1 LKVHLVPY
9 SFEEF
14 VERPAELQPVLDA
27 VPAYIFLAHDPD
39 CLYITGNSITYELL
53 GVPPGSNL
61 SRAAL
66 EGEPPKN
73 LRIMR
78 DGRELPLQE
87 LPLHQAASGQIVG
100 EAEVDLVL
108 DDGSVRCLW
117 GNAVPLLGKDGR
129 PRGAVAA
136 FRYHRATADQG
147 ATFYFA
153 LPKHV
158 EESLTNNGEPA
169 KEPPPE

>member
-1 LKVHLVPY
+1 MHLVPY

-14 VERPAELQPVLDA
+14 VERPVELQPVLDA

-39 CLYITGNSITYELL
+39 CLYITGNAMTYELL

-61 SRAAL
+61 SRVAP
-66 EGEPPKN
+66 EGEPLKN
-73 LRIMR
+73 WRIMR

-117 GNAVPLLGKDGR
+117 GNAVPLLGRDGR
-129 PRGAVAA
+129 PRGAV
-136 FRYHRATADQG
+136 TALVDITAQRRLEE
-147 ATFYFA
+147 A
-153 LPKHV
+153 LGGPRRNWNSV
-158 EESLTNNGEPA
+158 WRQT
-169 KEPPPE
+169 PPN